1 MSRLGI
7 MKGVVLGVACI
18 ALAGL
23 SHAQSNFDYEKVF
36 GHEKKYYLKDCMVKL
51 NFRWPPAMTAFD
63 WQRVIFDQQRVMEA
77 MGVPIRK
84 AMVSG
89 EFSYFSGN
97 FGGSA
102 TGNGRYFVFY
112 FFDQCEHRRQFV
124 QTFVEKYLVPNIPN
138 FPDYQIED
146 QGLQPGF
153 DGSRPQCCW
162 LDDP

>member
-7 MKGVVLGVACI
+7 MKGVGLVAACI
-18 ALAGL
+18 ALAGV
-23 SHAQSNFDYEKVF
+23 SHAQSNFLEAL
-36 GHEKKYYLKDCMVKL
+36 GIEKKYYLKDCMVKL
-51 NFRWPPAMTAFD
+51 NFLWPPAMSAFD
-63 WQRVIFDQQRVMEA
+63 QQRVIFDQQRVMEA
-77 MGVPIRK
+77 MDVPIRK
-84 AMVSG
+84 AMASG
-89 EFSYFSGN
+89 EFSYFSGH

-102 TGNGRYFVFY
+102 TGNGKYFVFY

-124 QTFVEKYLVPNIPN
+124 QTFVKKYLVPNIPN

-146 QGLQPGF
+146 QGIDPGF

>member
-18 ALAGL
+18 ALASV
-23 SHAQSNFDYEKVF
+23 SHAQSIFEKVL
-36 GHEKKYYLKDCMVKL
+36 GIEKKYYLKDCMVKL
-51 NFRWPPAMTAFD
+51 NFLWPPAMPA
-63 WQRVIFDQQRVMEA
+63 FDQQRVMEA
-77 MGVPIRK
+77 MKVPILK
-84 AMVSG
+84 ASVSG
-89 EFSYFSGN
+89 EFSYFSGH
-97 FGGSA
+97 FSGSA
-102 TGNGRYFVFY
+102 TGNGKYFVFY

-153 DGSRPQCCW
+153 DGVTPTCCW

>member
-18 ALAGL
+18 ALASV
-23 SHAQSNFDYEKVF
+23 SHAQSIFEKVL
-36 GHEKKYYLKDCMVKL
+36 GIEKKYYLKDCMVKL
-51 NFRWPPAMTAFD
+51 NFRWSPAMTA
-63 WQRVIFDQQRVMEA
+63 FDQQRVMEA
-77 MGVPIRK
+77 TDVPILK
-84 AMVSG
+84 ASVSG
-89 EFSYFSGN
+89 EFSYFST
-97 FGGSA
+97 S
-102 TGNGRYFVFY
+102 TTWERKYIVFY

-146 QGLQPGF
+146 QGLEPGF